1 MYLPLILITL
11 LSATVCYF
19 IARKRSADPV
29 YWVVLGLLLGPLA
42 IPFVCFA
49 KPRIP
54 WPGESLLY
62 GLLCCRA
69 KVWR

>member
-1 MYLPLILITL
+1 MFIVLILITL
-11 LSATVCYF
+11 LSAAVCYV

-42 IPFVCFA
+42 ILFVCFA

-54 WPGESLLY
+54 
-62 GLLCCRA
+62 
-69 KVWR
+69 